1 MRTHTR
7 WILALALVPLV
18 AACATKGALRRAVEA
33 QRVALAAE
41 KQERVDADAALRAD
55 LVALRNDLQGLR
67 TEFGAKI
74 TAMEE
79 GVKFIFPVN
88 FAFDD
93 AMVRDADRAALDRFA
108 QVVQRHY
115 GGAKITVEGFA
126 DEAGAQRYNLALSQ
140 RRAES
145 VREYLTAQGIP
156 LDLVRAVGY
165 GESRQVNAGATRD
178 APGAEANRRV
188 VFVVESR
195 AEDTIAVLQSSE

>member
-7 WILALALVPLV
+7 WILALALVPAV
-18 AACATKGALRRAVEA
+18 AACATKGALRRGLEA

-126 DEAGAQRYNLALSQ
+126 DEAGAQRYNLTLSQ

-145 VREYLTAQGIP
+145 VREYLTAQG
-156 LDLVRAVGY
+156 LSQGLLRAIGY
-165 GESRQVNAGATRD
+165 GETRQVNAGATHD
-178 APGAEANRRV
+178 SPGAEANRRV

-195 AEDTIAVLQSSE
+195 AEDTIAVLQSE

>member
-7 WILALALVPLV
+7 WILALALVPTV
-18 AACATKGALRRAVEA
+18 AACATKGALRRGLEA

-145 VREYLTAQGIP
+145 VREYLTAQGIS

-165 GESRQVNAGATRD
+165 GESRQVNAGATHD

-195 AEDTIAVLQSSE
+195 AEDTIAVLQSGE